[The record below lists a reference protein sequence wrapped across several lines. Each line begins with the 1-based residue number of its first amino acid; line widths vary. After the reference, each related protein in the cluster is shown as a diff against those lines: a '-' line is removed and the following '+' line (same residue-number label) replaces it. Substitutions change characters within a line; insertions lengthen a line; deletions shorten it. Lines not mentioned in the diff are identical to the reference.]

1 MNISSKYYGKTK
13 DEQNVKLFT
22 LNNNNNGMTVR
33 ITNYGG
39 IIQSLYAPDNN
50 GKYEDIVLGYDD
62 LESYLNETPYF
73 GAIVGRYANRIANAK
88 FILEGVEYILAKN
101 DGNNHLHGGIVGF
114 DKVVWKAKT
123 TQTENY
129 VALEL
134 NYLSKDGEEGYPGNL
149 DVTVNYILNKDNE
162 LIIDYKAIT
171 DKTTHLNLTNHSYFN
186 LSGNFNN
193 NILNH
198 ELWLNS
204 NTFIPT
210 DNEAIPFGTIDS
222 VINTPFDF
230 TKRKKIGERINEKN
244 QQLINGKGYDHCMIF
259 KDYDN
264 SLKLQATLYEEK
276 SGRVMEMFTTEPAVQ
291 LYTGNYLDGT
301 LIGKGNIVYNHRTGV
316 CLETEHFPDSPNRRE
331 FPSTILNPGE
341 NYSSKTVYKFKTK

>member
-22 LNNNNNGMTVR
+22 LNNINGMTVR

-39 IIQSLYAPDNN
+39 IIQSLYAPDKN

-88 FILEGVEYILAKN
+88 FILEGVECILAKN

-210 DNEAIPFGTIDS
+210 DNEAIPFGTID
-222 VINTPFDF
+222 
-230 TKRKKIGERINEKN
+230 
-244 QQLINGKGYDHCMIF
+244 
-259 KDYDN
+259 
-264 SLKLQATLYEEK
+264 
-276 SGRVMEMFTTEPAVQ
+276 
-291 LYTGNYLDGT
+291 
-301 LIGKGNIVYNHRTGV
+301 
-316 CLETEHFPDSPNRRE
+316 
-331 FPSTILNPGE
+331 
-341 NYSSKTVYKFKTK
+341 